1 VLQAILGEDVG
12 RGRVA
17 RRLQLRRQRPRCGH
31 GWQRGLREAARGCA
45 RQRACG
51 WSAMSPA
58 VAAAAGVA
66 APLAAGAA
74 GDGDAAPAARR
85 EGVRRRALA
94 RLAAEVGIG
103 GGAAVGGRVGAN
115 ISASALRALTVWFL
129 SAIRD
134 PPRGGGSFA
143 GSMPTGLGGHREGR
157 RASAR
162 ASVAFCIGGRSFW
175 LGCAGG
181 SHASACASRF
191 APRLLDWSRPGVVTA
206 GRTPLLGHV

>member
-1 VLQAILGEDVG
+1 MRA
-12 RGRVA
+12 RVA
-17 RRLQLRRQRPRCGH
+17 AR
-31 GWQRGLREAARGCA
+31 AARGCA
-45 RQRACG
+45 RLRE
-51 WSAMSPA
+51 
-58 VAAAAGVA
+58 
-66 APLAAGAA
+66 
-74 GDGDAAPAARR
+74 AARLWV
-85 EGVRRRALA
+85 ECHVTSGGSSSWSGST
-94 RLAAEVGIG
+94 VGCR
-103 GGAAVGGRVGAN
+103 GGRGWRRGARCPPRRGAKA
-115 ISASALRALTVWFL
+115 SARAPCSRGWHWWRRGGRRSGRRKYLASALRALTVWFL